1 MQQLIGTELEVSC
14 KNEDSLLVK
23 VTVQLYVLGI
33 ERDIAVDNV
42 NVGYLENRY
51 TGWTKKKWDL
61 KNNGHNS
68 SEIHQKGKKLLCVSE
83 NSALMLQD
91 RHQTVQN

>member
-51 TGWTKKKWDL
+51 CVESWSLLRGNAGW
-61 KNNGHNS
+61 
-68 SEIHQKGKKLLCVSE
+68 
-83 NSALMLQD
+83 
-91 RHQTVQN
+91 QT